1 MAKSVVG
8 YEKRCICMDNY
19 EKKGY
24 LVSDFRI
31 FHLCDEPGEIP
42 FHYHD
47 FHKIIFFLNGN
58 ADYVIEGRSY
68 HLEPRD
74 IIFVAAGEIHRPVF
88 LTPARPYDR
97 IVIYIAPDFLERWSE
112 RDPQHAD
119 LSACFRLAGETE
131 HVMHQTAHKN
141 HDLLFHINKL
151 EKTARGEGFA
161 NGLYTEILFME
172 FMIILHRSLL
182 GHELKTQA
190 KAVYDPKIQQVLA
203 YIAEHLQE
211 PLRVDDLA
219 GLVYLSRYYLMRKFK
234 EDTGYSIHQYIAS
247 KRLLLAREL
256 LHGEK
261 PVTEISSDVG
271 FADYSTFAR
280 AFRNYFHQSPT
291 DYRESLRKRN

>member
-1 MAKSVVG
+1 
-8 YEKRCICMDNY
+8 MDNY

-151 EKTARGEGFA
+151 EKTARGEG
-161 NGLYTEILFME
+161 NSLY
-172 FMIILHRSLL
+172 
-182 GHELKTQA
+182 G
-190 KAVYDPKIQQVLA
+190 VYDYPA
-203 YIAEHLQE
+203 
-211 PLRVDDLA
+211 PLPARSRTQNA
-219 GLVYLSRYYLMRKFK
+219 GKSRLRS
-234 EDTGYSIHQYIAS
+234 EDPAGS
-247 KRLLLAREL
+247 RLYRRTSA
-256 LHGEK
+256 G
-261 PVTEISSDVG
+261 
-271 FADYSTFAR
+271 TFAR
-280 AFRNYFHQSPT
+280 
-291 DYRESLRKRN
+291 